1 MKRSSI
7 FSAARKILAVAAV
20 AAPLIG
26 AQPAFAADEF
36 NHMVRIIVPFAPGGT
51 SDILARIIAPKLS
64 TAIGQTVIVEN
75 KTGAAGN
82 VGADA
87 VAKSTKDG
95 HTLLLCDVGSVATS
109 PSLFSNLT
117 YDAEK
122 DLAPVGMVM
131 FAPYVLAV
139 HPSVPVKTAQELIKY
154 GQDNPGK
161 LAVANSGIGGI
172 NHIAALIIGK
182 EKKVTWKYVP
192 YKGGAA
198 ASRAVVSGE
207 SNTIINGAT
216 ATLPFV
222 TSGQLV
228 GLAVTGKARL
238 KNVPNLPTFQEIG
251 LPAEDY
257 GTFQGIFT
265 TAGTPPAVIQRLNDE
280 LRKILAMPDIQQ
292 KIAEQGGEVQ
302 SGKPEDM
309 KNWLHESIKSYGAEI
324 RTAGI
329 KGE

>member
-1 MKRSSI
+1 MSGIVFSMKRCARFALTAAALSVLPLSSM
-7 FSAARKILAVAAV
+7 
-20 AAPLIG
+20 
-26 AQPAFAADEF
+26 AADEF

-64 TAIGQTVIVEN
+64 AAIGQTVIVEN

-87 VAKSTKDG
+87 VAKSPKDG
-95 HTLLLCDVGSVATS
+95 HTLLLTDAGSVATS
-109 PSLFSNLT
+109 PSLFSSMT

-122 DLAPVGMVM
+122 DLAPVGIVM

-139 HPSVPVKTAQELIKY
+139 HSSVPVKTAQELIKY

-182 EKKVTWKYVP
+182 EKNITWKYVP

-228 GLAVTGKARL
+228 GLAVTGKSRL

-257 GTFQGIFT
+257 GTLQAIFAT
-265 TAGTPPAVIQRLNDE
+265 GGTPPAVVARLNEE

-302 SGKPEDM
+302 SGKPEDLQ
-309 KNWLHESIKSYGAEI
+309 KWLKEGIKTYGAEI
-324 RTAGI
+324 RAAGI
-329 KGE
+329 KVE